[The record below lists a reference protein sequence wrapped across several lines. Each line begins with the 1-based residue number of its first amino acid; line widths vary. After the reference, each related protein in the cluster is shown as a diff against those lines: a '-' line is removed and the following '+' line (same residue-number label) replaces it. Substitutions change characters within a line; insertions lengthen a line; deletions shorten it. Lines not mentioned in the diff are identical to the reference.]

1 MTDERLAAL
10 ARGGDAQAAERL
22 LERYKNAVRSIARN
36 YFLAGGDAEDLAQEG
51 MIGVY
56 GAIASYREEGGMSF
70 KNFAYLCAHRRIL
83 GAVRGA
89 SRKKHAPLNGAVP
102 LFETEYAPAEHDPE
116 AALISVEEREEFL
129 RLLEKTLSP
138 AEYGA
143 LRLYMDGL
151 SIAEIAARRGGSEK
165 SSENAVQRAKAKV
178 RALLA
183 ARRQ

>member
-1 MTDERLAAL
+1 MKDEQLAAL
-10 ARGGDAQAAERL
+10 ARGGDTQAAERL
-22 LERYKNAVRSIARN
+22 LERYKNTVRSIARN

-56 GAIASYREEGGMSF
+56 GAIASYREDGGMSF
-70 KNFAYLCAHRRIL
+70 KNFAYLCAHRRIMA
-83 GAVRGA
+83 AVRGA

-102 LFETEYAPAEHDPE
+102 LFETELAPSPDPE
-116 AALISVEEREEFL
+116 SALISVEERDEFL
-129 RLLEKTLSP
+129 RSLEAALSP
-138 AEYGA
+138 AEYAA

-151 SIAEIAARRGGSEK
+151 SIAEIAAMRSCSVK

-183 ARRQ
+183 DKR